1 MTRIL
6 VVENDEEVA
15 HAVASELAADGYEVE
30 RATSGPD
37 ALHTVGTV
45 PLDLII
51 LDVMLPGHDGFRV
64 LRTIRDAGND
74 TPVLVLTAR
83 RTRED
88 KVRAFRLGADDYVTK
103 PFDAPELVARVGAL
117 LRRAR
122 RRSAGW
128 DAGGAPMHPAPA
140 MVGRTSASDE
150 PVVVHG
156 AEAPGADPLPGNGAH
171 PIIRFGDIEVNRATR
186 VVRRAGTPV
195 PLFLKE
201 YELLIALIDRGGAV
215 ATRAELLREFW
226 GPRATVTARTI
237 DTHVAALRR
246 KIEPVASVP
255 RHILT
260 VRKVGYRFEP

>member
-6 VVENDEEVA
+6 VVESDDDVA
-15 HAVASELAADGYEVE
+15 HAIASELAADGYEVA

-37 ALHTVGTV
+37 ALHAVGTAPV
-45 PLDLII
+45 DLVI
-51 LDVMLPGHDGFRV
+51 LDVMLAGHDGFRV

-83 RTRED
+83 RARED
-88 KVRAFRLGADDYVTK
+88 KMRAFRLGADDYVTK

-122 RRSAGW
+122 RRSAA
-128 DAGGAPMHPAPA
+128 DRAP
-140 MVGRTSASDE
+140 TD
-150 PVVVHG
+150 
-156 AEAPGADPLPGNGAH
+156 EAP
-171 PIIRFGDIEVNRATR
+171 PIVRFGDVEVNRATR
-186 VVRRAGTPV
+186 VVRRSGTPV
-195 PLFLKE
+195 ALFVKE
-201 YELLIALIDRGGAV
+201 YELLNALIDRGGAV
-215 ATRAELLREFW
+215 APRAELLRELW
-226 GPRATVTARTI
+226 GPRAAVTARAI

-246 KIEPVASVP
+246 KLEPVPSAP

>member
-6 VVENDEEVA
+6 VVEDDDAVA
-15 HAVASELAADGYEVE
+15 HTVASELAADGYEVE

-37 ALHTVGTV
+37 ALRAVGTV
-45 PLDLII
+45 LVDLVI

-64 LRTIRDAGND
+64 LRTMRDAGND

-117 LRRAR
+117 LRRTR
-122 RRSAGW
+122 VRGGGGGG
-128 DAGGAPMHPAPA
+128 GGAPVHPAA

-150 PVVVHG
+150 PLVEGG
-156 AEAPGADPLPGNGAH
+156 AEAPGADAAPANGAN
-171 PIIRFGDIEVNRATR
+171 PIIRFGDVEVNRATR
-186 VVRRAGTPV
+186 VVRRSGTPV

-215 ATRAELLREFW
+215 VTRAELLREFW